1 MDPATTG
8 TIFDDK
14 VGAKWV
20 HLAYR
25 GLTLAAVEANGTPR
39 EMCMLYVDV
48 Y

>member
-14 VGAKWV
+14 VGAGGV
-20 HLAYR
+20 HLAYH

-39 EMCMLYVDV
+39 EMCMLHVDV
-48 Y
+48 F